1 MVIKIIK
8 LFLKKLNHITV
19 GDYRAENLSEIIVK
33 LILKYSDKNRSI
45 KIMDYGSGF
54 QPKVIYYVYKKL
66 KLHNMFDN
74 KSYIKIKI
82 NSERSFGLIFAAVFL
97 IISLYPLRYG
107 EDIRIWALLIVII
120 LLFVGI
126 LFPKLLVVPNKL
138 WFKLGLILGAIV
150 APIIMA
156 IVFFITVTPIGI
168 ILRLFNKDILSQKIK
183 KSAES
188 YWIKRKETKS
198 SMKNQF

>member
-1 MVIKIIK
+1 
-8 LFLKKLNHITV
+8 
-19 GDYRAENLSEIIVK
+19 
-33 LILKYSDKNRSI
+33 
-45 KIMDYGSGF
+45 
-54 QPKVIYYVYKKL
+54 
-66 KLHNMFDN
+66 MFDN

-82 NSERSFGLIFAAVFL
+82 GSERSFALIFAVVFL

-126 LFPKLLVVPNKL
+126 LFPKLLVVPNRL

-168 ILRLFNKDILSQKIK
+168 ILRLFNKDILNQKIK
-183 KSAES
+183 KSTES

>member
-1 MVIKIIK
+1 
-8 LFLKKLNHITV
+8 
-19 GDYRAENLSEIIVK
+19 
-33 LILKYSDKNRSI
+33 
-45 KIMDYGSGF
+45 
-54 QPKVIYYVYKKL
+54 
-66 KLHNMFDN
+66 MFDN
-74 KSYIKIKI
+74 RSYIKIKI
-82 NSERSFGLIFAAVFL
+82 GSERSFALIFAVVFL

-107 EDIRIWALLIVII
+107 EDIRIWALLIVIF

-126 LFPKLLVVPNKL
+126 FFPKFLVVPNKL

-156 IVFFITVTPIGI
+156 IVFFITVMPIGI
-168 ILRLFNKDILSQKIK
+168 ILRLLNKDILHQKIK
-183 KSAES
+183 KSTES